1 MAILVE
7 LMSITTSAID
17 NYYDV
22 LLIEKNGKRAL
33 SIPISEYEGQYLAL
47 SIDKIEANRP
57 LTVDLLCDILSHS
70 DIKPEYVILE
80 KFIDGIFYVSICCE
94 QNGEK
99 IFFDS
104 RCSDAFNLSVRL
116 SLPIFVEEKVL
127 DNVGFEIVSPNL
139 LCNQSESEAEW
150 TIEEL
155 ETLLKEV
162 EKEGEQEIAEVLK
175 EKIKELENRD

>member
-1 MAILVE
+1 MKKILILLLVVAGF
-7 LMSITTSAID
+7 TSCKVATQDI
-17 NYYDV
+17 V
-22 LLIEKNGKRAL
+22 IETEKPVKEKPRGTHKVSDLRA
-33 SIPISEYEGQYLAL
+33 Y
-47 SIDKIEANRP
+47 
-57 LTVDLLCDILSHS
+57 C
-70 DIKPEYVILE
+70 
-80 KFIDGIFYVSICCE
+80 
-94 QNGEK
+94 
-99 IFFDS
+99 
-104 RCSDAFNLSVRL
+104 
-116 SLPIFVEEKVL
+116 L

>member
-1 MAILVE
+1 
-7 LMSITTSAID
+7 
-17 NYYDV
+17 
-22 LLIEKNGKRAL
+22 
-33 SIPISEYEGQYLAL
+33 
-47 SIDKIEANRP
+47 
-57 LTVDLLCDILSHS
+57 
-70 DIKPEYVILE
+70 KPEYVILE

-155 ETLLKEV
+155 QLLLKEV
-162 EKEGEQEIAEVLK
+162 EEQGEKEIADLLR
-175 EKIKELENRD
+175 EKIKDLENEN